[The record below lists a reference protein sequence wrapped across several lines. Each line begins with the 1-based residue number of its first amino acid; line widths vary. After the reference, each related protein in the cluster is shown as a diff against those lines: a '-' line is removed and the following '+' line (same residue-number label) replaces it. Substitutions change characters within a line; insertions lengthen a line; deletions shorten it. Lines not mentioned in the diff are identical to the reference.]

1 MSISSAAEDQA
12 ITVYFISTVL
22 SGCRLI
28 SRIKVKVQE
37 RVTISKQRF
46 PLKMFFFF
54 KDKDSLVALVGLI
67 LAMYTKSVSNTEKF
81 THTPLGFLTA
91 GTKGMYFHA

>member
-1 MSISSAAEDQA
+1 MSISEDQA

-46 PLKMFFFF
+46 PLKMFFFFF

>member
-1 MSISSAAEDQA
+1 
-12 ITVYFISTVL
+12 
-22 SGCRLI
+22 
-28 SRIKVKVQE
+28 
-37 RVTISKQRF
+37 
-46 PLKMFFFF
+46 MFFFF